1 MTVQQIL
8 DSEPRFRRLKN
19 IVNRYGIEGAATF
32 YGVSVDEI
40 KTALATKTAGGKARS
55 APDA

>member
-1 MTVQQIL
+1 MTVKQIL

-40 KTALATKTAGGKARS
+40 KKALATKTAGGKSRS